1 MGYLDKK
8 LERLGYTMQ
17 KHGEFTVSYINPKP
31 ENLYFGHAKQIEIE
45 YAVDGGKEKLLLSC
59 HSVNSKESIRAWRY
73 GYPMALNFKELA
85 IIFLKCLWLNV
96 YWKFKLKRRKHD

>member
-8 LERLGYTMQ
+8 LEKLGYTMQ
-17 KHGEFTVSYINPKP
+17 NHGEFSVNYVKPKP

-45 YAVDGGKEKLLLSC
+45 YAVDEGKEKLLLSC
-59 HSVNSKESIRAWRY
+59 HSVTSQDTLGAKNY
-73 GYPMALNFKELA
+73 GYPMALSFNELA
-85 IIFLKCLWLNV
+85 IIFLKCLWLNT